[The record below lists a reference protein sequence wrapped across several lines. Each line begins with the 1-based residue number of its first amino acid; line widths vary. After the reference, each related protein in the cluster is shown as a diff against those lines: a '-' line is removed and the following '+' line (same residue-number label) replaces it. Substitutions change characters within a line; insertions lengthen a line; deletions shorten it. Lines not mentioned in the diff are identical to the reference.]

1 MLCHKPK
8 GFLVNLNWSVLF
20 LAARVSA
27 FGLDD
32 EEFESVS
39 QVTGPVSSISMSVV
53 CGGGQGR
60 INLLYD
66 TRVKPVLCTEILG
79 FP

>member
-1 MLCHKPK
+1 MMKS
-8 GFLVNLNWSVLF
+8 LNRF
-20 LAARVSA
+20 
-27 FGLDD
+27 
-32 EEFESVS
+32 S

-66 TRVKPVLCTEILG
+66 TRVKPVLRTEILG